1 MTSPFFSVVIP
12 LYNKEKAIKSTIES
26 VLVQSFADFEL
37 LVIDDGSTDNSVSIV
52 RQLDDNRIRLL
63 SKKNG
68 GVSSARNFGIQSA
81 NADYIAFLDA
91 DDKWDTSFLL
101 TMYSLI
107 NKYPNCGMYCSAMTL
122 SYPNG
127 LNVTFTRA
135 VNPDCV
141 LDDYFEASSIS
152 YFMCA
157 SSCVV
162 PKKIFGNCGNFTIG
176 RMGEDLEMWAR
187 IMLKYNM
194 AYTPK
199 SLAYYIMGTT
209 KQATATKTLE
219 LNYPLFETFY
229 SMLEKGEIPTTK
241 IAALK
246 KYLHAKAKEEFFSMV
261 FSRKFEYIPSLCKKC
276 HFAEFSPEYIR
287 VANNKILLFIAYLH
301 IFLRKAFYNIQRKLF
316 LKLKNSFRIRRETNL
331 ILFEKQSK
339 SHLKN

>member
-1 MTSPFFSVVIP
+1 MTLPFFSVVIP

-26 VLVQSFADFEL
+26 VLAQSFVDFEL

-52 RQLDDNRIRLL
+52 KQFADNRIRLL

-81 NADYIAFLDA
+81 NTGYIAFLDA
-91 DDKWDTSFLL
+91 DDKWDPNFLL

-127 LNVTFTRA
+127 LNATFTRI
-135 VNPDCV
+135 VNHDCV
-141 LDDYFEASSIS
+141 LNDYFEASSIA

-157 SSCVV
+157 SSCVI
-162 PKKIFGNCGNFTIG
+162 PKKIFDNCGNFTIG

-187 IMLKYNM
+187 IMLKYDM

-199 SLAYYIMGTT
+199 SLAYYIIGTT
-209 KQATATKTLE
+209 KQATAIKKLE

-229 SMLEKGEIPTTK
+229 FRLKKREIPIMK

-246 KYLHAKAKEEFFSMV
+246 KYLHAKAKEEFFSML
-261 FSRKFEYIPSLCKKC
+261 FNRKFEYIPDLCRKC
-276 HFAEFSPEYIR
+276 YFVEFAPEYIR
-287 VANNKILLFIAYLH
+287 VANNKILLFISYLH
-301 IFLRKAFYNIQRKLF
+301 IFLQRTFRSIQRKFF
-316 LKLKNSFRIRRETNL
+316 LKLKNSFHIKKETNL
-331 ILFEKQSK
+331 ILFKKTTS
-339 SHLKN
+339 LR